1 MVENML
7 EITEKNNQ
15 IDTDTKA
22 ADIALENADVL
33 PW

>member
-1 MVENML
+1 MMENVL

-15 IDTDTKA
+15 IDTDTEA
-22 ADIALENADVL
+22 ADIVLESADIL